1 MIRGPQDLPAVR
13 ELLALTDLA
22 LAHGNLPAGD
32 RKALVKQR
40 AVVAGLL
47 HRAEIEERLSLAVAR
62 GRHRADLADVGTV
75 AEVLDF
81 YGQSDPREVCTV
93 HLQPE
98 PCQQCAAYV
107 AADL

>member
-1 MIRGPQDLPAVR
+1 MIRGPQDLPTVR

-22 LAHGNLPAGD
+22 LANGNLPVGD

-47 HRAEIEERLSLAVAR
+47 HRAEVEERLSLAVAR
-62 GRHRADLADVGTV
+62 GQFVDVGT
-75 AEVLDF
+75 A
-81 YGQSDPREVCTV
+81 GPREICLA

-98 PCQQCAAYV
+98 PCSQCAAYV
-107 AADL
+107 AAGL

>member
-1 MIRGPQDLPAVR
+1 MR

-40 AVVAGLL
+40 AVVADLL
-47 HRAEIEERLSLAVAR
+47 ARAEIEERLAVAVAR
-62 GRHRADLADVGTV
+62 GMSRQSLAYD
-75 AEVLDF
+75 AER
-81 YGQSDPREVCTV
+81 DPREVCLA

-98 PCQQCAAYV
+98 PCSQCAAYV
-107 AADL
+107 AAGL